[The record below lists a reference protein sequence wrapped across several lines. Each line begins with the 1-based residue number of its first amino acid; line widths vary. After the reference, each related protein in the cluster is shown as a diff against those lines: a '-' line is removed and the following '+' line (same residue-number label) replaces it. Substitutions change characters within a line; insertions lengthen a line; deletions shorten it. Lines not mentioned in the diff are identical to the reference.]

1 MSNRRRTITG
11 SGVRIE
17 QIKDLPLGSKI
28 MLSSGK
34 TFLVQAKNVSGHQSN
49 SVTLVSEFVTE
60 SYTWAVS
67 WHSAYEYS
75 DIHKSIMPKY
85 YNELNQT
92 EKNAIIERS
101 FEVGK
106 ELDGYGTPGV
116 YFAKLSSHFWAPS
129 GKELGLSTGKGANL
143 GFTDNASRKKTLK
156 NSVASGY
163 YTTSSYYY
171 QYRNLDDNEYYVYV
185 ISSNGI
191 EEKPKVI
198 ASSKRLTGFE
208 TGVLPCCDVKGDSIL
223 RYKSGYWRF
232 E

>member
-1 MSNRRRTITG
+1 MSSRRRMMMASTKRKA
-11 SGVRIE
+11 S
-17 QIKDLPLGSKI
+17 QIPLRDKI
-28 MLSSGK
+28 IFSSGK
-34 TFLVQAKNVSGHQSN
+34 TFIVQAKSVAGHEAD
-49 SVTLVSEFVTE
+49 SVTLVSEFVVETHD
-60 SYTWAVS
+60 WNDG
-67 WHSAYEYS
+67 SAKYPECE
-75 DIHKSIMPKY
+75 IHKSIMPKY
-85 YNELNQT
+85 YNKLNQI
-92 EKNAIIERS
+92 EKNAIIKRS
-101 FEVGK
+101 FNCEHETKDDAGGGRNKVI
-106 ELDGYGTPGV
+106 YIN
-116 YFAKLSSHFWAPS
+116 ASSYFWAPS